1 MEEKLKRWIEEQKRL
16 IQMMDSL
23 SSDSQKE
30 IKNSK
35 NSAIQTLVQLEQ
47 FLGQKTQFSQDFT
60 SKTQG

>member
-1 MEEKLKRWIEEQKRL
+1 
-16 IQMMDSL
+16 MMDSL

-47 FLGQKTQFSQDFT
+47 FLGQKTQFSQDST

>member
-47 FLGQKTQFSQDFT
+47 FLGQKTQFSQDST